1 MHRDGAWGAGSRAKA
16 ETGGFLFACKTN
28 EGEGRSVQH
37 QRRSRQRPFNDARSK
52 ISVADAV
59 LRFIPGSVAR
69 RLCPARQ
76 TNEAGAMSNDN
87 KIAGT
92 YQVSP
97 AAGYTGDVAPATAW
111 KILSERKDAVLIDV
125 RTRAEWNYVGLPDLD
140 SIAKKPALLEWQVF
154 PSMQPNP
161 EFVAA
166 LSGAIANKDAALLFL
181 CRSGARSAAAAKA
194 MTAAGYS
201 TCLNVAD
208 GFEGPLDAQAKR
220 GSAGGWKAA
229 GLPWRQT

>member
-1 MHRDGAWGAGSRAKA
+1 M
-16 ETGGFLFACKTN
+16 GGFLFADN
-28 EGEGRSVQH
+28 ERGREP
-37 QRRSRQRPFNDARSK
+37 QRFCISDDQKMKRPNNDARQEFF
-52 ISVADAV
+52 VAPATLYVLPSIVGSRFDA
-59 LRFIPGSVAR
+59 P
-69 RLCPARQ
+69 RQ
-76 TNEAGAMSNDN
+76 MKSGAMSTDN

-92 YQVSP
+92 YEVFP
-97 AAGYTGDVAPATAW
+97 AAGYAGDVAPATAW
-111 KILSERKDAVLIDV
+111 KILGEHKDAMLVDV
-125 RTRAEWNYVGLPDLD
+125 RTRPEWNFVGLPDLGPL
-140 SIAKKPALLEWQVF
+140 AKQPALVEWQVF

-161 EFVAA
+161 DFVAA
-166 LSGAIANKDAALLFL
+166 LSGALTNKDAPLLFL

-208 GFEGPLDAQAKR
+208 GFEGPLNAEAKR

>member
-1 MHRDGAWGAGSRAKA
+1 MAK
-16 ETGGFLFACKTN
+16 
-28 EGEGRSVQH
+28 
-37 QRRSRQRPFNDARSK
+37 D
-52 ISVADAV
+52 D
-59 LRFIPGSVAR
+59 
-69 RLCPARQ
+69 
-76 TNEAGAMSNDN
+76 

-92 YQVSP
+92 YEVSP
-97 AAGYTGDVAPATAW
+97 AVGYAGDVAPTTAW
-111 KILSERKDAVLIDV
+111 KILSEDKDAILIDC
-125 RTRAEWNYVGLPDLD
+125 RTRAEWNYVGLPDLETLG
-140 SIAKKPALLEWQVF
+140 KKPALIEWQVF
-154 PSMQPNP
+154 PSMQPNS

-166 LSGAIANKDAALLFL
+166 LSGALADKEAPLLFI

-220 GSAGGWKAA
+220 GTAGGWKAV

>member
-1 MHRDGAWGAGSRAKA
+1 MAK
-16 ETGGFLFACKTN
+16 E
-28 EGEGRSVQH
+28 
-37 QRRSRQRPFNDARSK
+37 
-52 ISVADAV
+52 
-59 LRFIPGSVAR
+59 
-69 RLCPARQ
+69 
-76 TNEAGAMSNDN
+76 N
-87 KIAGT
+87 KIAGA
-92 YQVSP
+92 YDVSP
-97 AAGYTGDVAPATAW
+97 GAGYAGDVAPKTAW
-111 KILSERKDAVLIDV
+111 KILSENKDAVLIDV

-140 SIAKKPALLEWQVF
+140 SLAKKAALIEWQVF

-161 EFVAA
+161 EFVGA
-166 LSGAIANKDAALLFL
+166 LSGALADKETPLLFL

-220 GSAGGWKAA
+220 GAAGGWKAT

>member
-1 MHRDGAWGAGSRAKA
+1 M
-16 ETGGFLFACKTN
+16 
-28 EGEGRSVQH
+28 
-37 QRRSRQRPFNDARSK
+37 SK
-52 ISVADAV
+52 DNI
-59 LRFIPGSVAR
+59 I
-69 RLCPARQ
+69 
-76 TNEAGAMSNDN
+76 AGA
-87 KIAGT
+87 
-92 YQVSP
+92 YEVSP
-97 AAGYTGDVAPATAW
+97 AAGYAGDVAPTTAW
-111 KILSERKDAVLIDV
+111 KILSEHKDAVLIDV

-140 SIAKKPALLEWQVF
+140 ALAKKPALLEWQVF

-166 LSGAIANKDAALLFL
+166 LSGALADKAAPLLFL

-220 GSAGGWKAA
+220 GTAGGWKAA

>member
-1 MHRDGAWGAGSRAKA
+1 MAK
-16 ETGGFLFACKTN
+16 
-28 EGEGRSVQH
+28 
-37 QRRSRQRPFNDARSK
+37 
-52 ISVADAV
+52 
-59 LRFIPGSVAR
+59 
-69 RLCPARQ
+69 
-76 TNEAGAMSNDN
+76 DN

-92 YQVSP
+92 YEVSP
-97 AAGYTGDVAPATAW
+97 AAGYAGDVAPTTAW
-111 KILSERKDAVLIDV
+111 KILSERKDAILIDC
-125 RTRAEWNYVGLPDLD
+125 RTRAEWNYVGLPDLETL
-140 SIAKKPALLEWQVF
+140 AKKPALIEWQVF

-166 LSGAIANKDAALLFL
+166 LSGALTDKDAPLLFI

-208 GFEGPLDAQAKR
+208 GFEGALDAQAKR
-220 GSAGGWKAA
+220 GTTGGWKAA

>member
-1 MHRDGAWGAGSRAKA
+1 
-16 ETGGFLFACKTN
+16 
-28 EGEGRSVQH
+28 
-37 QRRSRQRPFNDARSK
+37 
-52 ISVADAV
+52 
-59 LRFIPGSVAR
+59 
-69 RLCPARQ
+69 
-76 TNEAGAMSNDN
+76 MSNDNN

-92 YQVSP
+92 YEVSP
-97 AAGYTGDVAPATAW
+97 AAGYAGDVGPMTAW
-111 KILSERKDAVLIDV
+111 KILSEHKDAVLIDV

-166 LSGAIANKDAALLFL
+166 LSGAIAKKDGPPLFL
-181 CRSGARSAAAAKA
+181 WRGGARSAAAAKA

-201 TCLNVAD
+201 TCINVAD